1 MASRGA
7 QRSSE
12 SDELRDHG
20 FPAGLRLSAR
30 ESRKTYAGGASQ
42 RAFDFVERH
51 AGTRRTL
58 CAAVA
63 RLSPARH
70 TRKSRL
76 IWRFADATTRSR
88 SQSWIRFL
96 PNSFG
101 RSQQALIPRA
111 SRPPNNASS
120 ARQRNKGKK
129 RRFARN
135 GNFMSNLNYG
145 GSFRRRR
152 KRWQPTWN
160 S

>member
-20 FPAGLRLSAR
+20 FPAGVRLSAR

-58 CAAVA
+58 CAAAA

-70 TRKSRL
+70 TRKSWL
-76 IWRFADATTRSR
+76 IWRFVDATTRSR
-88 SQSWIRFL
+88 SQSWTRFL
-96 PNSFG
+96 PNSFD
-101 RSQQALIPRA
+101 RSRQAPIQTA
-111 SRPPNNASS
+111 SRPPNSASL
-120 ARQRNKGKK
+120 AHQRTGKK

-145 GSFRRRR
+145 ASFGQRR
-152 KRWQPTWN
+152 KRWQRTW
-160 S
+160 SS

>member
-20 FPAGLRLSAR
+20 FPAGVRLSAR

-58 CAAVA
+58 CATAA

-76 IWRFADATTRSR
+76 IWRFADATTTSR
-88 SQSWIRFL
+88 SQNWTRFL

-101 RSQQALIPRA
+101 KFRPALI
-111 SRPPNNASS
+111 
-120 ARQRNKGKK
+120 QK
-129 RRFARN
+129 
-135 GNFMSNLNYG
+135 
-145 GSFRRRR
+145 
-152 KRWQPTWN
+152 
-160 S
+160 

>member
-30 ESRKTYAGGASQ
+30 ESRKTYAGSASQ
-42 RAFDFVERH
+42 RAFHSLERH

-58 CAAVA
+58 CATAA

-70 TRKSRL
+70 TRKSQL
-76 IWRFADATTRSR
+76 IWKFADATTRSR
-88 SQSWIRFL
+88 SLSWIRFL

-101 RSQQALIPRA
+101 KSRRALIQRVRRLPK
-111 SRPPNNASS
+111 NASS
-120 ARQRNKGKK
+120 ARQRAGQK
-129 RRFARN
+129 RRFAQN
-135 GNFMSNLNYG
+135 GNFMWNLSYG
-145 GSFRRRR
+145 GSFRQRR
-152 KRWQPTWN
+152 KRSRRTWSN
-160 S
+160 